1 MTSYRFTGIHH
12 VALVTGDMETTVRF
26 WRDLLGLKLALCMGE
41 EGRRMYFFEVSEN
54 NFLSFFEWPG
64 VERTSYK
71 VPGVPVKGPFLFDH
85 LSLGLENDDLLWD
98 LAESLIA
105 AGFFVSNVMDHGF
118 VKAFY
123 TYDPNGIPL
132 EFCVEDKDI
141 NVRERPLMLDENA
154 PPTALEGPEPDPTRW
169 PTPDKEQNPDERI
182 VLPGRGK
189 KRFMK

>member
-1 MTSYRFTGIHH
+1 MEGFRFTGTHH

-26 WRDLLGLKLALCMGE
+26 WRDLLGLRLVLGMGE
-41 EGRRMYFFEVSEN
+41 DGRRMYFFQVTDK

-64 VERTSYK
+64 VERVPYK
-71 VPGVPVKGPFLFDH
+71 VPGAPVTGPIFFDH
-85 LSLGLENDDLLWD
+85 LSFAMDTDDELWN
-98 LAESLIA
+98 LAERLIA

-132 EFCVEDKDI
+132 EFCVENKDI
-141 NVRERPLMLDENA
+141 DIRNHPLMLDDN
-154 PPTALEGPEPDPTRW
+154 PPPIALEGSEPDPTRW
-169 PTPDKEQNPDERI
+169 PTPEKEGSRDERV